1 MTPELLSV
9 YAPVL
14 TPFNADL
21 SVNTARFLR
30 HCRSI
35 VDQGAG
41 LAIFGTNSEAAS
53 LSLIEKRRLLDEVIA
68 AGIPA
73 SSLMPGTG
81 ANSLEETVELTR
93 AVVDAGAP
101 AALILP
107 PFFFKPASTEGLV
120 RHYGRL
126 IEAVGSD
133 RLSVVLYHIPQF
145 TGVPITI
152 ELVEELRKRYPANIV
167 GVKDSSGDR
176 DNLGRYL
183 DVGNGFR
190 VFPASEILLGETLA
204 RGSVGCISA
213 TANVNAKGMVEAVQ
227 NTPKLGAAEAFK
239 QATAV
244 RTLFQQ
250 FPMIQ
255 AMKSLLA
262 REQGDAAWRT
272 VRAPLVELDAAAEQK
287 FLAAIDEMGF
297 ATCNAREAA

>member
-1 MTPELLSV
+1 MIPELLSV

-21 SVNTARFLR
+21 SVNTQRFLR
-30 HCRSI
+30 HCRWI
-35 VDQGAG
+35 ANQGAG

-53 LSLIEKRRLLDEVIA
+53 LSLVEKRRLLDEVGA

-73 SSLMPGTG
+73 SALMPGTG

-93 AVVDAGAP
+93 AAVNAGAP
-101 AALILP
+101 AVLVLP
-107 PFFFKPASTEGLV
+107 PFFFKPASTEGLI

-133 RLSVVLYHIPQF
+133 RFSVVLYHIPQF
-145 TGVPITI
+145 TGVPITVELI
-152 ELVEELRKRYPANIV
+152 EGLRRRYPNVI

-176 DNLGRYL
+176 ENLARYL
-183 DVGNGFR
+183 EVGDGFQ

-204 RGSVGCISA
+204 KGAVGCISA
-213 TANVNAKGMVEAVQ
+213 TANVNAKGMVEAVA
-227 NTPKLGAAEAFK
+227 NTPKLGAADAFAK
-239 QATAV
+239 AGTV
-244 RTLFQQ
+244 RSLFQQ

-262 REQGDAAWRT
+262 REHGEAEWRN
-272 VRAPLVELDAAAEQK
+272 VRAPLVELDEQAEQK
-287 FLAAIDEMGF
+287 FLAAVDQLGF
-297 ATCNAREAA
+297 RPWTPEKAA